1 MRKNKIGVR
10 LKRGDDFILVHP
22 PFYKSVEKPEA
33 TVYELEYAGEPDDD
47 ESALDATVKFLSRKG
62 LIKKGIDVELT
73 FVK

>member
-1 MRKNKIGVR
+1 MKKNKIEVR

-22 PFYKSVEKPEA
+22 PFYKSVGKQEA
-33 TVYELEYAGEPDDD
+33 TVYELEYIGEPDDD
-47 ESALDATVKFLSRKG
+47 ENALDTTLKFLSRKG